1 MFFKIKISSHWA
13 LEIGP
18 DPARA
23 VFVSKQLSSLS
34 DEPKSELIKILRLTL
49 TNSNWFYYCLIVL
62 LCRFRCGGRA

>member
-1 MFFKIKISSHWA
+1 MFFKIKISSHCA

-23 VFVSKQLSSLS
+23 VFVSKQQSSLS

-49 TNSNWFYYCLIVL
+49 TNSN
-62 LCRFRCGGRA
+62 